1 MLGPG
6 MRDNTDRP
14 GFDLRP
20 PFPLMA
26 PDPALC
32 RDACFAEFGCR
43 AWVYSRPGTR
53 HPTRATCTLKSVPGP
68 RVDAPC
74 CITGGRSSL
83 F

>member
-1 MLGPG
+1 

-20 PFPLMA
+20 PFLLMA
-26 PDPALC
+26 PDPMLC
-32 RDACFAEFGCR
+32 RNACFAEFGCR
-43 AWVYSRPGTR
+43 AWVYARPGTR
-53 HPTRATCTLKSVPGP
+53 HPSRATCTLKSIPGP
-68 RVDAPC
+68 RVETPC